1 MQCDQKMDQPLVA
14 SSRELYAANRAPPQ
28 NFHVPMTLVSD
39 LKQRVGLN
47 TTLLKEILMQ
57 FDQNM
62 DRPIVAS
69 SRNLETISRSQRQDW
84 SLTTNSDGQ

>member
-1 MQCDQKMDQPLVA
+1 MDRPRVA
-14 SSRELYAANRAPPQ
+14 SSREVYAANRAPPQ
-28 NFHVPMTLVSD
+28 NFHVSITLVND

-47 TTLLKEILMQ
+47 TTLLKESLMQ

-62 DRPIVAS
+62 GRPIVAS
-69 SRNLETISRSQRQDW
+69 SRNLETISRAQRQDW